1 MTTQRNGGGGE
12 VWDQCCVYY
21 QSGLSV
27 NGAQYGTGKVYDYEV
42 PFPLMD
48 LLTSSVF
55 ENTRGDF
62 LLISKNL

>member
-27 NGAQYGTGKVYDYEV
+27 NGAQYGTGKIYDYEV

-55 ENTRGDF
+55 
-62 LLISKNL
+62 